1 MYVSGSNVPLD
12 PYTDVFNYSVPVVI
26 IKKYSSTAEQKK
38 EIKRECYVLK
48 ELERS
53 ENFIRFLD
61 TSQIKTLCKNLK
73 WRNFLKFAI
82 FFDWHAC
89 IYHRYIAVEKCIGS
103 VADRLLKTPTSSS
116 RSNKRWK
123 RVAIIL

>member
-73 WRNFLKFAI
+73 
-82 FFDWHAC
+82 
-89 IYHRYIAVEKCIGS
+89 
-103 VADRLLKTPTSSS
+103 
-116 RSNKRWK
+116 
-123 RVAIIL
+123 